1 MSESERTTVEQ
12 ETSDSEAAE
21 QTGSHVPVT
30 VDVDDAT
37 VVSPKVVDVDPDE
50 EMTTVGER
58 TPFAQNVAP
67 VGVAGSIA
75 AGSEPAKVDPVT
87 PVVVK
92 PEVEKPVSAKPV
104 PERPVVEKPVVEKPV
119 PAKPAA
125 ARTASSPSRDR
136 TGTVKS
142 SRAGVRPARKARLR
156 IAKLDPWSVM
166 KTALMFSIATAI
178 ILFVAVA
185 MLWSVI
191 EASGAL
197 GMVQETLNALL
208 GNPDGSGQV
217 QVSAYIDRWRVLG
230 FTAVVCGVNVILLTA
245 LATLWAFLYNLT
257 SSVLGGLEVT
267 LAED

>member
-50 EMTTVGER
+50 EKTTVGER

-104 PERPVVEKPVVEKPV
+104 PERPVV
-119 PAKPAA
+119 AKPAA
-125 ARTASSPSRDR
+125 ARPASSPSRDR